1 MRRRRLDRAR
11 TGGTLVGACVWLA
24 CLAAQAQTA
33 PPPVMPPEPTPPA
46 APSEPTPPSPPPS
59 TPAPVAPAPP
69 SAAAAPPAPAPPPAY
84 TYPPPTYAYPPPQY
98 AYPPPQYAYPPPPQW
113 YAPPPPL
120 PAEPAAVV
128 TVAAPR
134 PGSARLPAEDPQAD
148 RGIVLPT
155 AYTHPKG
162 TFFVSDYDLA
172 VVQIGYAFT
181 DDTQI
186 SLTGVPPLGDERVA
200 FVDLTLKTTLYRG
213 GLVRVAALGSTS
225 GLVANEI
232 GVAAIGRVGGVVQLC
247 LEARCLSSLSIT
259 SDITLAGT
267 MLMVNGANG
276 IFNMSQHLSLLAEL
290 DTLLPLGTAAAEFN
304 GAMAGGGLRFRWTH
318 VGFDLTLMHLLGG
331 SHATLPIFAFTYRT

>member
-1 MRRRRLDRAR
+1 MRRSRLHRAR
-11 TGGTLVGACVWLA
+11 TGGTLAGACAWLA

-33 PPPVMPPEPTPPA
+33 PPPVAPSPVATSPQEPAPSSPSPTPA
-46 APSEPTPPSPPPS
+46 APPPVAA
-59 TPAPVAPAPP
+59 PAPPP
-69 SAAAAPPAPAPPPAY
+69 SAAAPRPAPAPPP
-84 TYPPPTYAYPPPQY
+84 YAYPPPPYAYPPAY
-98 AYPPPQYAYPPPPQW
+98 AYPPPPYAYPAPPQW
-113 YAPPPPL
+113 YAPPPRL
-120 PAEPAAVV
+120 SAEPDAVV
-128 TVAAPR
+128 AVAAPR
-134 PGSARLPAEDPQAD
+134 PGSARVPAEDPQAD

-162 TFFVSDYDLA
+162 TFFVSDYDVAL
-172 VVQIGYAFT
+172 VQIGYAFT

-186 SLTGVPPLGDERVA
+186 SFTGVPPLGAERVA

-247 LEARCLSSLSIT
+247 LEVRCLSSLSIT
-259 SDITLAGT
+259 SDVTLAGT

-276 IFNMSQHLSLLAEL
+276 IFHMSRHLSLLAEL

-304 GAMAGGGLRFRWTH
+304 GAMAGGGLRFHWTH
-318 VGFDLTLMHLLGG
+318 AGLDLTLMHLLGG
-331 SHATLPIFAFTYRT
+331 SQATLPIFAFTYRT

>member
-1 MRRRRLDRAR
+1 M
-11 TGGTLVGACVWLA
+11 GACVWLA
-24 CLAAQAQTA
+24 GLAARAQTA
-33 PPPVMPPEPTPPA
+33 PPPEPAPPAAPSEPTPPA
-46 APSEPTPPSPPPS
+46 APSEPTPRSPPPS
-59 TPAPVAPAPP
+59 APAPIAPAPP
-69 SAAAAPPAPAPPPAY
+69 TAAAPPTAPPPPPAY
-84 TYPPPTYAYPPPQY
+84 AYPPPTYASPPPAYASPPPPY
-98 AYPPPQYAYPPPPQW
+98 AYPPPPYAYPPPPPQW

-120 PAEPAAVV
+120 PGGPAAVV
-128 TVAAPR
+128 SVAAPR

-172 VVQIGYAFT
+172 IVQIGYAFT

-186 SLTGVPPLGDERVA
+186 SFTGVPPLGDERVA
-200 FVDLTLKTTLYRG
+200 FVDFTLKTTLYRG

-276 IFNMSQHLSLLAEL
+276 IFHMSRSLSLLAEL

-304 GAMAGGGLRFRWTH
+304 GAMAGGGLRFHWAH
-318 VGFDLTLMHLLGG
+318 AGFDLTLMHVLGG